1 MLIVVEGL
9 SAVGKTTLLELVP
22 ADCVVEVRRF
32 YRGRPPV
39 QVRWEIATVSG
50 GVKRSALE
58 AAAGDEGAA
67 RMRIRAE

>member
-32 YRGRPPV
+32 YRGRPV
-39 QVRWEIATVSG
+39 RVRWEIATVSG